1 MIMGWSGG
9 TEIFDTVAEE
19 LISANC
25 MSEHDRIKVLTSLED
40 ALSHKDW
47 DNQCESSYWD
57 DPVIGRILG
66 NDFEEEGE

>member
-1 MIMGWSGG
+1 MGWSGG
-9 TEIFDTVAEE
+9 TKIFDTVAEE
-19 LISANC
+19 LTS
-25 MSEHDRIKVLTSLED
+25 IKYMYESDKLNILTSLED
-40 ALSHKDW
+40 VLSDKDW

>member
-1 MIMGWSGG
+1 MGWSGG

-19 LISANC
+19 LIS
-25 MSEHDRIKVLTSLED
+25 IKYMYEGDKLNILTSLED
-40 ALSHKDW
+40 VLSDKDW